1 MMTKIVIYDLETSGI
16 DAAFSSILQAAA
28 ICVDENF
35 NEIERFDL
43 RGKMKR
49 EYPIPHPKALLV
61 NDVRVDQLKSHEN
74 SNFSLINKVQNKFLS
89 WGECLFIG
97 YNSIGFDEHHLRQSF
112 YQSALPPYLTN
123 TNGNKRGDAMKLL
136 HTASASH
143 PNAFVRP
150 ISDDT
155 GRPTFQLSEIAR
167 VNNILQEKAHDALSD
182 VEATLEVCRLIK
194 ERCPDVW
201 NSSLE
206 TASKVDVYKKMD
218 QDKVFCASRFFRGKE
233 YTHGITYLTKN
244 PTYENHVYCFDLKY
258 DPEMIFDLDR
268 NELKKLFKGKNKCFH
283 VVKANEQPILLDES
297 YLYQTDEYKDE
308 NPEVISNRMKL
319 IRSNKNFIEKFTN
332 LLMDIQEDKVL
343 SQDQSEKFLEKQI
356 YDGFP
361 SSKDNYLMSDFHAA
375 EPEKKYD
382 LANKISDVRYKE
394 FALRVMYNE
403 YPELMPNKE
412 ILKRD
417 KIVAKNHL
425 TLEDKPWCTIPQAMN
440 AIDDLRE
447 SEDEVNFERLEEID
461 EYIQELNTKFENDL
475 KGSE

>member
-1 MMTKIVIYDLETSGI
+1 
-16 DAAFSSILQAAA
+16 
-28 ICVDENF
+28 
-35 NEIERFDL
+35 
-43 RGKMKR
+43 
-49 EYPIPHPKALLV
+49 
-61 NDVRVDQLKSHEN
+61 
-74 SNFSLINKVQNKFLS
+74 
-89 WGECLFIG
+89 
-97 YNSIGFDEHHLRQSF
+97 
-112 YQSALPPYLTN
+112 
-123 TNGNKRGDAMKLL
+123 
-136 HTASASH
+136 
-143 PNAFVRP
+143 
-150 ISDDT
+150 
-155 GRPTFQLSEIAR
+155 
-167 VNNILQEKAHDALSD
+167 
-182 VEATLEVCRLIK
+182 
-194 ERCPDVW
+194 
-201 NSSLE
+201 
-206 TASKVDVYKKMD
+206 
-218 QDKVFCASRFFRGKE
+218 
-233 YTHGITYLTKN
+233 
-244 PTYENHVYCFDLKY
+244 
-258 DPEMIFDLDR
+258 MIFDLDR

-319 IRSNKNFIEKFTN
+319 IRSNKNFVEKFTN
-332 LLMDIQEDKVL
+332 LLIDMQEDKVL

>member
-1 MMTKIVIYDLETSGI
+1 
-16 DAAFSSILQAAA
+16 
-28 ICVDENF
+28 
-35 NEIERFDL
+35 
-43 RGKMKR
+43 
-49 EYPIPHPKALLV
+49 
-61 NDVRVDQLKSHEN
+61 
-74 SNFSLINKVQNKFLS
+74 
-89 WGECLFIG
+89 
-97 YNSIGFDEHHLRQSF
+97 
-112 YQSALPPYLTN
+112 
-123 TNGNKRGDAMKLL
+123 MKLL

-319 IRSNKNFIEKFTN
+319 IRSNKNFVEKFTN
-332 LLMDIQEDKVL
+332 LLIDMQEDKVL